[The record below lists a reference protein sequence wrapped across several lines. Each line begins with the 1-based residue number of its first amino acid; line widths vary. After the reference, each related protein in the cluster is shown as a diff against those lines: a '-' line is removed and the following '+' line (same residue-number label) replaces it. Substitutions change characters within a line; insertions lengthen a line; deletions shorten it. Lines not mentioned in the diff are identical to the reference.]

1 MMSEKIAGQ
10 ILSIREDGKYNM
22 FDIVNI
28 QKEAYNRKFYELAY
42 FLEEHKQKYSNFI
55 LTGQK

>member
-1 MMSEKIAGQ
+1 MISEKIADQ

-22 FDIVNI
+22 FDIINI
-28 QKEAYNRKFYELAY
+28 QQEAYNREFYELAY
-42 FLEEHKQKYSNFI
+42 FLEEHRREYLNFI

>member
-10 ILSIREDGKYNM
+10 ILSIREDGEYNM
-22 FDIVNI
+22 FDIINI
-28 QKEAYNRKFYELAY
+28 QQEAYNREFYELVC
-42 FLEEHKQKYSNFI
+42 FLEEHRREYLNFI

>member
-1 MMSEKIAGQ
+1 MISEKIAVQ

-22 FDIVNI
+22 FDIINI
-28 QKEAYNRKFYELAY
+28 QKEAYNRKFYELAH
-42 FLEEHKQKYSNFI
+42 FLEEHKQEYSNFI

>member
-1 MMSEKIAGQ
+1 MMSEKIAVQ

-28 QKEAYNRKFYELAY
+28 QKEAYNRKFYELVC
-42 FLEEHKQKYSNFI
+42 FLEEHEQEYSNFI

>member
-1 MMSEKIAGQ
+1 MSEKIAVQ

-28 QKEAYNRKFYELAY
+28 QKEAYNRKFYELVC
-42 FLEEHKQKYSNFI
+42 FLEEHEQEYSNFI

>member
-1 MMSEKIAGQ
+1 MMSEKIAVQ
-10 ILSIREDGKYNM
+10 ISLIREDGKYNM
-22 FDIVNI
+22 FDIINI
-28 QKEAYNRKFYELAY
+28 QQEAYNREFYELAY

>member
-1 MMSEKIAGQ
+1 MMSEKIAVQ

-42 FLEEHKQKYSNFI
+42 FLEEHKQEYSNFI